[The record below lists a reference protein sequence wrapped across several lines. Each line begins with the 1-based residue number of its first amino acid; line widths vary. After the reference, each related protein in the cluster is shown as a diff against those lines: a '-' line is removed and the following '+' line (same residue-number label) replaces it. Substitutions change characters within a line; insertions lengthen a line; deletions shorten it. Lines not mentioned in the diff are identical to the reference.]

1 MRHRCLDTV
10 METRV
15 HGMQGQGLRDA
26 ELVVWLG
33 DFNYRIDT
41 TFEDAK
47 EKARRKMLTQLLEL
61 VRLCAR
67 CCPSAAALLHVCQR
81 W

>member
-1 MRHRCLDTV
+1 MRHRCLDMVTH
-10 METRV
+10 V
-15 HGMQGQGLRDA
+15 HAMQGQGLRDA

-61 VRLCAR
+61 VRSHAHY
-67 CCPSAAALLHVCQR
+67 CPSAAALLHVCQR